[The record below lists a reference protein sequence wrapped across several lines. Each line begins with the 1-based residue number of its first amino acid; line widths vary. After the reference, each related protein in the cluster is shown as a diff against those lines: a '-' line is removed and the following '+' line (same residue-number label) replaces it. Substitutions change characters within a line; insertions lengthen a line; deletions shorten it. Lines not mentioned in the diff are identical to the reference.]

1 LLIKIV
7 AGDEK
12 QGGEDM
18 KKESKKRG
26 YRKGYSNYLYLLA
39 GKRLPS
45 ETET

>member
-1 LLIKIV
+1 
-7 AGDEK
+7 
-12 QGGEDM
+12 M

-26 YRKGYSNYLYLLA
+26 YRKAYSKYLYLLS

>member
-1 LLIKIV
+1 
-7 AGDEK
+7 
-12 QGGEDM
+12 M